1 MGFGRS
7 HERGCRVTNPLA
19 MQSIPLP
26 DGAIAWTRDGVHW
39 FRLQPH
45 PSGGVRMTRMDAPT
59 IAAPVSETPQTDALV
74 EEGGLRDDAD
84 FARRLERQRN
94 AAIVEV
100 ARLVDP
106 AVWSRPRR
114 ADRVEANGCVYCPR
128 CDHEITTVWISESI
142 APNECRC
149 PKCNG
154 AAISEFYSIGSF
166 THIERRKAWTRGEIK
181 GCPPPLPRET
191 P

>member
-1 MGFGRS
+1 MTDF
-7 HERGCRVTNPLA
+7 PA
-19 MQSIPLP
+19 IQSIPLP
-26 DGAIAWTRDGVHW
+26 DGAIAWTRDGVDW
-39 FRLQPH
+39 YRLEPQ

-84 FARRLERQRN
+84 FARRLERERN
-94 AAIVEV
+94 AAIVDV
-100 ARLVDP
+100 AGLVDP

-128 CDHEITTVWISESI
+128 CDHMSSREQMLEAV
-142 APNECRC
+142 ADRLCPRC
-149 PKCNG
+149 GG

-191 P
+191 R